1 MFCAGQKWILA
12 RRGPDPEKK
21 EVLSQSAVVGILVSV
36 ILIVSVV
43 AVIIYFVVRNRYSLF
58 SEIFTLFVAGHFTA
72 TCTVTAVVQYV
83 HSYGQCSTQLL
94 YSVYVAE
101 VLSEEFVHLRCL
113 NIDNMA
119 SSRPIFTDTG
129 TYTASIYLLFVTQYF
144 PFISQP
150 NFKHV
155 WFVIFYFIA
164 CHFYP
169 CNKNQ
174 LVALFILN

>member
-1 MFCAGQKWILA
+1 
-12 RRGPDPEKK
+12 
-21 EVLSQSAVVGILVSV
+21 
-36 ILIVSVV
+36 
-43 AVIIYFVVRNRYSLF
+43 
-58 SEIFTLFVAGHFTA
+58 
-72 TCTVTAVVQYV
+72 V

-94 YSVYVAE
+94 YSVYVVE

-113 NIDNMA
+113 NIHNMA
-119 SSRPIFTDTG
+119 SSRLIFTNTG
-129 TYTASIYLLFVTQYF
+129 TYTASIHLLFVTQYF

-164 CHFYP
+164 CHFYL

-174 LVALFILN
+174 LVALFILNLFCQATCTCFLRIYCPSSGGILCICTAVGTWPTAGHPSI